1 MSSRNT
7 KQNRN
12 IILFQVH
19 SSIKP
24 TFCVSIPKVSNLNDL
39 YRKVESLMVPESYLP
54 LNHKVIHKIMVI
66 NDKDKTVLS
75 IPESSRYNIVDFIE
89 SNSQYFTDHSQI
101 PQMHNLY
108 KVYIIDEASY
118 MEFNYNTSVSNNI
131 FKGISKYVKC
141 FG

>member
-1 MSSRNT
+1 MTTKIR
-7 KQNRN
+7 KQNMN
-12 IILFQVH
+12 IILLQVH

-39 YRKVESLMVPESYLP
+39 YRKIESLIVPESYLP

-66 NDKDKTVLS
+66 NDKDNTTLG
-75 IPESSRYNIVDFIE
+75 IPESSRYNFVDFIE
-89 SNSQYFTDHSQI
+89 SNSQYFRDHSQI

-108 KVYIIDEASY
+108 KIYIIDEASY
-118 MEFNYNTSVSNNI
+118 QEFNYNNSTSNNI